1 MSNYSWCHNPNCHKI
16 ETHSRVR
23 GSGNNKVLRT
33 VKIRCGSH
41 WRQNSIFDF
50 FCNNSCLFQFL
61 DKFRQEVA
69 DIRPVNKPSETPIE
83 VEVKTYDA
91 PDHPYYNG
99 KRYKTIK
106 IKDLTMT
113 EGQYRIIE

>member
-1 MSNYSWCHNPNCHKI
+1 
-16 ETHSRVR
+16 
-23 GSGNNKVLRT
+23 
-33 VKIRCGSH
+33 
-41 WRQNSIFDF
+41 
-50 FCNNSCLFQFL
+50 L

-69 DIRPVNKPSETPIE
+69 NIRPVNKPSETPIE

-113 EGQYRIIE
+113 EG